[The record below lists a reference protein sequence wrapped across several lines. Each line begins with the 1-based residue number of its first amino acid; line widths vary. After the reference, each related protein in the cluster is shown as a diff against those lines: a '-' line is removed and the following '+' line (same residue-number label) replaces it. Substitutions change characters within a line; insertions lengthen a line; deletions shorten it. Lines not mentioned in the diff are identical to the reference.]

1 MVVRRWILLLS
12 VMLVWPVT
20 VGAAN
25 VVNNVGLQQLQET
38 ITQAIAVVRPA
49 VVSIKALKKGPVNGD
64 QNRTIIHY
72 ESIGSGFIVDSRGFI
87 VTNNHVVD
95 GAESI
100 SVSLWRAQDNKF
112 QAKLVEADQS
122 LDLAVLKIDGPEP
135 FTPAILGD
143 SNKIEVGQYA
153 INVGSPFGFEHT
165 VTMGIISDLHRNLS
179 IEGLAYN
186 DMIQTDSVINQG
198 NSGGPLIDISG
209 RVIGI
214 GTAIYAPSGTYT
226 GLGFAIPVNR
236 AKHFFSSVTGAVQ
249 AAMTTPADPVPAKEP
264 ISLTDKIP
272 NDQVHQKF
280 ADCTTC
286 HTITQKS
293 SVNLQKPLPHPAVG
307 ACDTCHIMV
316 NEPVAQGPIP
326 VANVRPVLNQDTFEA
341 QNRQVYWNVI
351 LKLAMIIF
359 VASVVSTMLGL
370 GGGFL
375 YVPILLS
382 CGVDFKTAAAT
393 SLVLIT
399 AAGLSGLHRYFK
411 ADLVDLE
418 LVMAL
423 EIPTMIGAFVGG
435 VVSDRFQPVT
445 LTLTFGAGLIV
456 SAFLMLRERD
466 FRAGAPINIGPW
478 FWRREFNGFV
488 YDLDLMVA
496 AILFF
501 KMGFVGGLIGVAGG
515 WLRIPLMV
523 AFFGIPM
530 KIAVAASALMTPI
543 TALSASVGHSMVG
556 HFAAVLA
563 IPLGIITIIGAQVGA
578 RISLRTGSN
587 LLRFLFS
594 LVLGLVGFGMIFKLM

>member
-12 VMLVWPVT
+12 VILVWPVT
-20 VGAAN
+20 AGAAN
-25 VVNNVGLQQLQET
+25 VVNNTGLQQLQQAF
-38 ITQAIAVVRPA
+38 TQAIAVARPA
-49 VVSIKALKKGPVNGD
+49 VVSIKALKKGPANGS
-64 QNRTIIHY
+64 RGGVIIQY

-100 SVSLWRAQDNKF
+100 SVGLWRAQDNKF
-112 QAKLVEADQS
+112 EAKLVDADQL

-179 IEGLAYN
+179 IEGLSYN

-198 NSGGPLIDISG
+198 NSGGPLIDITG

-236 AKHFFSSVTGAVQ
+236 AKQFFSGVTGAVQ
-249 AAMTTPADPVPAKEP
+249 AAMTTPVDPVPAKEP
-264 ISLTDKIP
+264 ISLTDRMP
-272 NDQVHQKF
+272 TDQIHQKF

-286 HTITQKS
+286 HTITKKS
-293 SVNLQKPLPHPAVG
+293 LVNLQKPLPHPAVG

-316 NEPVAQGPIP
+316 NEPVAQGPTQ
-326 VANVRPVLNQDTFEA
+326 VASVRPVVTSDAFET
-341 QNRQVYWNVI
+341 QNRQFYWNII
-351 LKLAMIIF
+351 LKLSMIIF
-359 VASVVSTMLGL
+359 VASVISTMLGL

-375 YVPILLS
+375 YMPILLS

-393 SLVLIT
+393 SLIMIT
-399 AAGLSGLHRYFK
+399 ASGLSGWHRYLK
-411 ADLVDLE
+411 ADLVDFK

-423 EIPTMIGAFVGG
+423 EIPTMIGAFLGG
-435 VVSDRFQPVT
+435 MASDKLQPVT
-445 LTLTFGAGLIV
+445 LTLTFGIGLIV
-456 SAFLMLRERD
+456 AGFFILRERELKT
-466 FRAGAPINIGPW
+466 GGPLNIGPW
-478 FWRREFNGFV
+478 LWRREFNGYV
-488 YDLDLMVA
+488 YDVDLLVA
-496 AILFF
+496 TVLSF

-515 WLRIPLMV
+515 WLRIPMMV
-523 AFFGIPM
+523 ALFGIPM
-530 KIAVAASALMTPI
+530 KIAI
-543 TALSASVGHSMVG
+543 
-556 HFAAVLA
+556 
-563 IPLGIITIIGAQVGA
+563 
-578 RISLRTGSN
+578 
-587 LLRFLFS
+587 
-594 LVLGLVGFGMIFKLM
+594 